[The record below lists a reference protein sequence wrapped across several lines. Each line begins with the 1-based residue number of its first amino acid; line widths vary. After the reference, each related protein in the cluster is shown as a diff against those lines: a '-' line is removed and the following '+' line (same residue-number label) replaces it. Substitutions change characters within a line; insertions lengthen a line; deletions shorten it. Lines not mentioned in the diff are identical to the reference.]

1 MDSCMQPGLHL
12 AMPASPGLSLRAA
25 PKLLIVDDQPL
36 MAEYIAS
43 VAEELGWSVE
53 LAFTAEDF
61 EAKVESA
68 TPDMIA
74 LDLAMPGRDGV
85 ELLRYLSSIGYLG
98 NLVIV
103 SACDAPVVETS
114 AQLAREH
121 GLAVTGYMQKPVAAA
136 DFASLL
142 EQVVAMI
149 PRSAFDRGH

>member
-1 MDSCMQPGLHL
+1 MQPGLHSAL
-12 AMPASPGLSLRAA
+12 PESAGIRIRGGPR
-25 PKLLIVDDQPL
+25 LLIVDDQPL

-43 VAEELGWSVE
+43 VAEELGWAVE
-53 LAFTAEDF
+53 LAFTADDF
-61 EAKVESA
+61 EAKVERSQ
-68 TPDMIA
+68 PDMIA

-114 AQLAREH
+114 ALLAREH
-121 GLAVTGYMQKPVAAA
+121 GLAVTGYMQKPVAAE

-149 PRSAFDRGH
+149 PASALDRSHQ